1 MRILSGIQPSG
12 ILHLGNYFG
21 AMREHVALAAEHE
34 AFYFIA
40 DFHALTTVQD
50 AETMRAYRFAA
61 AADYLAIGLDP
72 ERTTLFSQV
81 DVPEV
86 TELAWILATL
96 TPMPMMENAHAY
108 KDKIARG
115 LPASL
120 GLAAYPALMAADI
133 LIYDSDAVPVGNDQ
147 KQHIEITRDLAG
159 KFNRTYGET
168 LRLPRE
174 IIKKDVAIVPGLD
187 GEKMSKSYGND
198 IPIFLEGKPLKKR
211 VMAIVTDS
219 KSIEEPKDPDTCN
232 AFAIWRLFA
241 TPDEEAGMRAR
252 YAAGG
257 LGYGEVKK
265 DLLARIDQHFADARG
280 RRRELEQKP
289 DYVWD
294 VLAAGGTKARAVAQQ
309 VMERVRA
316 ACGLS
321 RRQESCPSDRC
332 RKASTAPDIGQD
344 S

>member
-21 AMREHVALAAEHE
+21 AMREHVQLAAKYE

-40 DFHALTTVQD
+40 DYHALTTVQD
-50 AETMRAYRFAA
+50 ADTLRSHRFSV

-72 ERTTLFSQV
+72 TSTTLFSQV

-86 TELAWILATL
+86 TELAWILSTI

-108 KDKIARG
+108 KDKIAHG

-120 GLAAYPALMAADI
+120 GLVAYPALMAADI

-147 KQHIEITRDLAG
+147 KQHVEITRDLAG

-168 LRLPRE
+168 LRIPKE
-174 IIKKDVAIVPGLD
+174 IIKQDVAIVPGID
-187 GEKMSKSYGND
+187 GAKMSKSYGNS
-198 IPIFLEGKPLKKR
+198 IPIFLEGKPLRKR

-219 KSIEEPKDPDTCN
+219 KSIDEPKDPDTCN

-241 TPDEEAGMRAR
+241 SADEIASMRER

-257 LGYGEVKK
+257 LGYGDVKK
-265 DLLARIDQHFADARG
+265 DLLARINEHFADART
-280 RRRELEQKP
+280 RRRDLDTRP

-294 VLAAGGTKARAVAQQ
+294 VLEDGGRKARNAAQA
-309 VMERVRA
+309 VMERVRER
-316 ACGLS
+316 CGLS
-321 RRQESCPSDRC
+321 RP
-332 RKASTAPDIGQD
+332 
-344 S
+344 

>member
-21 AMREHVALAAEHE
+21 AMREHVRLAAEHD

-40 DFHALTTVQD
+40 DYHALTTVQD
-50 AETMRAYRFAA
+50 AATMRGFRFSA

-72 ERTTLFSQV
+72 EHTTLFSQV

-86 TELAWILATL
+86 TELAWILSTL

-108 KDKIARG
+108 KDKIAHG
-115 LPASL
+115 LTASL
-120 GLAAYPALMAADI
+120 GLVAYPALMAADI
-133 LIYDSDAVPVGNDQ
+133 LIYDSDGVPVGNDQ

-168 LRLPRE
+168 LRLPRD
-174 IIKKDVAIVPGLD
+174 IIKKDVAIVPGID

-211 VMAIVTDS
+211 VMSIVTDS
-219 KSIEEPKDPDTCN
+219 KGVEDPKDPDTCN

-241 TPDEEAGMRAR
+241 NADEVAEMRER
-252 YAAGG
+252 YTAGG
-257 LGYGEVKK
+257 MGYGDVKK
-265 DLLARIDQHFADARG
+265 DLLARINDHFADART
-280 RRRELEQKP
+280 RRRELDDKP

-294 VLAAGGTKARAVAQQ
+294 VLEDGGRRARNAAHAV
-309 VMERVRA
+309 MDRVRA

-321 RRQESCPSDRC
+321 RS
-332 RKASTAPDIGQD
+332 
-344 S
+344 

>member
-21 AMREHVALAAEHE
+21 AMREHIRLATEHE

-40 DFHALTTVQD
+40 DYHALTTVQD
-50 AETMRAYRFAA
+50 AKTMREYRFSA

-72 ERTTLFSQV
+72 ASTTLFSQV

-86 TELAWILATL
+86 TELAWVLSTL

-108 KDKIARG
+108 KDKLARG

-120 GLAAYPALMAADI
+120 GLVAYPALMAADI
-133 LIYDSDAVPVGNDQ
+133 LIYDSDGVPVGNDQ

-159 KFNRTYGET
+159 KFNRTFGET
-168 LRLPRE
+168 LHIPQD
-174 IIKKDVAIVPGLD
+174 IIKQDVAIVPGVD

-198 IPIFLEGKPLKKR
+198 IPIFLEGKPLRKR
-211 VMAIVTDS
+211 VMSIVTDS
-219 KSIEEPKDPDTCN
+219 KGIEEPKDPDTCN

-241 TPDEEAGMRAR
+241 DANEVAEMRGR

-257 LGYGEVKK
+257 MGYGVIKK
-265 DLLARIDQHFADARG
+265 DLLARIDEHFADART
-280 RRRELEQKP
+280 RRRELDARP

-294 VLAAGGTKARAVAQQ
+294 VLDEGGRKARNAAAS
-309 VMERVRA
+309 VMERVRT
-316 ACGLS
+316 ACGLT
-321 RRQESCPSDRC
+321 RP
-332 RKASTAPDIGQD
+332 
-344 S
+344 